1 MLQLLTPTGAR
12 PEAFAL
18 CVRWMQ
24 RQTYA
29 GPVRWIVVDDGP
41 EAMPVPAVPG
51 WQVEVIRRRPFW
63 RPGQNT
69 QAANMLAGLE
79 AVDPSAPLLVI
90 EDDDHYAP
98 DWLEHCARVL
108 EHAELVGETHARYY
122 NVAQRRYRELPNT
135 RHASLCA
142 TALRGDAV
150 ETLRQVCRNHARYI
164 DMELWRQHPGS
175 LFQGGRVTGIKGLPG
190 RGG

>member
-1 MLQLLTPTGAR
+1 
-12 PEAFAL
+12 
-18 CVRWMQ
+18 
-24 RQTYA
+24 
-29 GPVRWIVVDDGP
+29 
-41 EAMPVPAVPG
+41 
-51 WQVEVIRRRPFW
+51 
-63 RPGQNT
+63 
-69 QAANMLAGLE
+69 
-79 AVDPSAPLLVI
+79 
-90 EDDDHYAP
+90 
-98 DWLEHCARVL
+98 
-108 EHAELVGETHARYY
+108 HAELVGETHARYY

-190 RGG
+190 RGGIGIGHRQRMRGEADPSGTVLRRWIGE